1 MSSDNI
7 LALRNLKTYDGNSNV
22 FTNNNMPAN
31 INFSYIS
38 GQSEQETKNA
48 YITLKCWNGNV
59 MPYFVHSNY
68 IDIPKETD
76 KVFIWVRKKNNI
88 FDLKIENL
96 GDYQGETI

>member
-1 MSSDNI
+1 MKEKNKE
-7 LALRNLKTYDGNSNV
+7 L
-22 FTNNNMPAN
+22 
-31 INFSYIS
+31 
-38 GQSEQETKNA
+38 NA

-96 GDYQGETI
+96 GDYQGETT